1 MTAKENST
9 IVKGGIQYSQ
19 CISVSVMYRQSITN
33 LHSVKIAQL
42 AGKEKDDGQR

>member
-19 CISVSVMYRQSITN
+19 CISVSGITN